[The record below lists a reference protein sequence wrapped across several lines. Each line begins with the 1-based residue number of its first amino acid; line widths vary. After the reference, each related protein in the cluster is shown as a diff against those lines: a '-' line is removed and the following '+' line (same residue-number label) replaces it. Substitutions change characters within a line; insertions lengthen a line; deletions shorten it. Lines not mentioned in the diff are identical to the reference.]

1 MLKTAASFVL
11 GRDSCCGVAQ
21 GYASLASLPAASLDN
36 RFEHP
41 TRDEKSKRFAL
52 RKAVVDF
59 GYCRTTISYQGEGVS

>member
-11 GRDSCCGVAQ
+11 GRDSRCGVAQ

-52 RKAVVDF
+52 RKAIRGREFHEIHVA
-59 GYCRTTISYQGEGVS
+59 GSS